1 MPSSY
6 NVGGVE
12 IALTTQLNDAISAVN
27 KLANELNKISGV
39 LGKTKTHIDNVGKST
54 TNVKN
59 NADKASKALSG
70 MFSLGKLY
78 FFINYS
84 KRIAQSIGGIVQ
96 SAIDYRETINKFE
109 VSMGN
114 MYDRAVA
121 FQNKMSEA
129 YGLSKA
135 DLMDYQANFNNIIK
149 GLGNIDVEAS
159 YNMSETLTE
168 MAVDFASLFNVGID
182 SAMTTFQSALTQQ
195 VRPVRKIAGFDI
207 TTPTLRSVMESIGIT
222 DRQISQLN
230 QVEKRLL
237 IIIALQ
243 RQMQNVGALG
253 DFARTIEQPA
263 NQLKILSQQLKETG
277 IVLGN
282 FVLHYIAPAI
292 KYVLGFV
299 MAIKVL
305 IQSLGALAGYEEDD
319 SVSAPLLEF
328 EDAAD
333 GAAGAVGKT
342 KKAVEDLKK
351 ATTGIDELNIISQPK
366 DTDTGGGVGGGLS
379 GIDPRLT
386 AELEKYNSVLGDVE
400 MKAKKIRDHILDWL
414 GVTDGT
420 YENLNKIKTALEL
433 VALAVAGV
441 GLAIGAIKFAG
452 WISSI
457 KNLTA
462 TGIFGKIGEVIALWA
477 GGAGTLKESIETIFP
492 GLLKILRF
500 ALGIFL
506 IVAGIIRGIQGVN
519 KLLDDDTSNDMQG
532 VLEIIEAIGLAVAG
546 VAVLFGAWPVAIIA
560 GGVALTA
567 WLIET
572 FGPKI
577 EKWAN
582 TWADDFVDAVYRAWG
597 NIRSFGSMVLKNI
610 GIFFNNMGVGIYN
623 YFVTTFD
630 NIVNVGIRALN
641 RVINFINRI
650 PFINIPTIT
659 ELSHTLKDKKSY
671 TNYATERGN
680 YLQKHGYATGGFPSR
695 GDYFLANENGVPEYV
710 GSIGNRTAVANTNQI
725 VQGISYGVSM
735 AQSEQNALL
744 RQQNSLLQQ
753 ILSKGTDVYL
763 DGRKVTNE
771 LGRVAN
777 ARGTQVVLGGFGYGY

>member
-96 SAIDYRETINKFE
+96 SAIDYRETINKFQ

-129 YGLSKA
+129 YGLAKA

-168 MAVDFASLFNVGID
+168 MAVDFASLFNTSID
-182 SAMTTFQSALTQQ
+182 SAMTKFQSALTQQ
-195 VRPVRKIAGFDI
+195 VRPIRSVSGFDI

-333 GAAGAVGKT
+333 GATGAVGKT
-342 KKAVEDLKK
+342 KKAVEDLRK

-420 YENLNKIKTALEL
+420 YENFNKIKTALKIIGGL
-433 VALAVAGV
+433 ILGV
-441 GLAIGAIKFAG
+441 WLLLKLIKFSNWLAAFTELPKG
-452 WISSI
+452 FV
-457 KNLTA
+457 
-462 TGIFGKIGEVIALWA
+462 FGKVITGLGTVFKWA
-477 GGAGTLKESIETIFP
+477 I
-492 GLLKILRF
+492 
-500 ALGIFL
+500 
-506 IVAGIIRGIQGVN
+506 
-519 KLLDDDTSNDMQG
+519 
-532 VLEIIEAIGLAVAG
+532 AIGLAAYGIYEIFDGMSKLVDGDLTNDMEGLGKVLEGLFLTVAAIG
-546 VAVLFGAWPVAIIA
+546 LLIGGIPGLIAVIGAAIVISIIKN
-560 GGVALTA
+560 
-567 WLIET
+567 WE
-572 FGPKI
+572 KI
-577 EKWAN
+577 ENFYLKYLQ
-582 TWADDFVDAVYRAWG
+582 WADKAGEKIVDVAYNAWAA
-597 NIRSFGSMVLKNI
+597 IRSFGIMVKYNI
-610 GIFFNNMGVGIYN
+610 NAFFYN
-623 YFVTTFD
+623 IATAVHNFFYDKFGD
-630 NIVNVGIRALN
+630 IINEGIRA
-641 RVINFINRI
+641 INKIIGYINRI
-650 PFINIPTIT
+650 PFVNIPTISEIQRREKADYVDYQT
-659 ELSHTLKDKKSY
+659 VRGF
-671 TNYATERGN
+671 YAR
-680 YLQKHGYATGGFPSR
+680 KHGYATGGFPTR

>member
-84 KRIAQSIGGIVQ
+84 RRIAQSIGGIVQ
-96 SAIDYRETINKFE
+96 SAIDYRETINKFQ
-109 VSMGN
+109 VSMGD

-129 YGLSKA
+129 YGLAKA

-168 MAVDFASLFNVGID
+168 MAVDFASLFNTSID
-182 SAMTTFQSALTQQ
+182 SAMTKFQSALTQQ
-195 VRPVRKIAGFDI
+195 VRPIRSVSGFDI

-237 IIIALQ
+237 IIITLQ

-333 GAAGAVGKT
+333 GATGAVGKT
-342 KKAVEDLKK
+342 KKAVEDLRK

-386 AELEKYNSVLGDVE
+386 AELEKYNSVLDDVE

-420 YENLNKIKTALEL
+420 YKNFNKIKTALEIIAAIIA
-433 VALAVAGV
+433 VVLAVKLGIKIVSIVKTVIELIDKAKIIWQTFNAVAKAV
-441 GLAIGAIKFAG
+441 GLKG
-452 WISSI
+452 
-457 KNLTA
+457 
-462 TGIFGKIGEVIALWA
+462 GIMQGLLGIALVI
-477 GGAGTLKESIETIFP
+477 GGIV
-492 GLLKILRF
+492 
-500 ALGIFL
+500 L
-506 IVAGIIRGIQGVN
+506 IVKGIHKLFDEDINNDIEGVAN
-519 KLLDDDTSNDMQG
+519 
-532 VLEIIEAIGLAVAG
+532 IIEGLALAVAG
-546 VAVLFGAWPVAIIA
+546 VAVLFGAWEIAILAAGAALIA
-560 GGVALTA
+560 WIVSK
-567 WLIET
+567 WDV
-572 FGPKI
+572 I
-577 EKWAN
+577 EKWAD
-582 TWADDFVDAVYRAWG
+582 TWADDFVDAIYNAWAA
-597 NIRSFGSMVLKNI
+597 IRSLSTMIKYNI
-610 GIFFNNMGVGIYN
+610 FVFFNNIGVTIGN
-623 YFVTTFD
+623 WFREKFGD
-630 NIVNVGIRALN
+630 IVNEGIRAIN
-641 RVINFINRI
+641 RIIGFINRI
-650 PFINIPTIT
+650 PFVNIPTISEIST
-659 ELSHTLKDKKSY
+659 KSKSKMDY
-671 TNYATERGN
+671 INYNQSRNA
-680 YLQKHGYATGGFPSR
+680 YAQLHGFATGGLPTR

-744 RQQNSLLQQ
+744 RQQNGLLQQ